1 MHPNFTAA
9 LNHHKAFMK
18 CSPAGIHN
26 PAIKPG
32 KLYPVFVL
40 LAAVIIAASSCKQSA
55 EKEPEAP
62 APDSTLIRRQQQQR
76 MADSLQQAISS
87 ARKKIYL
94 TFDDGPNTGTMNVL
108 KAVQEE
114 QVPVTFF
121 VVARHVYDSP
131 WQTKTWDS
139 LKADPTIELCNHSY
153 SHAGNRYTRFY
164 SNPLKVIAD
173 FRRSQDSLQFSNRI
187 ARMPGRNAWRID
199 SINHTDVKESRKA
212 IDSLHLAGFDIMGW
226 DLEWHF
232 DHRTFAP
239 DADTA
244 LLFKRM
250 QNLLNDSA
258 TKTPGH
264 LVLLAHDQAF
274 RTGEDVQLLKAF
286 LASLKNNPDYELVLT
301 GKYPGVRKL

>member
-1 MHPNFTAA
+1 
-9 LNHHKAFMK
+9 MK
-18 CSPAGIHN
+18 CLSAGKYN
-26 PAIKPG
+26 PAINPG
-32 KLYPVFVL
+32 KLYPVFAIV
-40 LAAVIIAASSCKQSA
+40 AAVIIAATSCKQSA

-62 APDSTLIRRQQQQR
+62 APDSAVIRRQQQQHIR
-76 MADSLQQAISS
+76 DSLMQHELPAK
-87 ARKKIYL
+87 KKIYL
-94 TFDDGPNTGTMNVL
+94 TFDDGPNAGTLNVL

-121 VVARHVYDSP
+121 VVAKHVFDSP

-139 LKADPTIELCNHSY
+139 LKADVNIEICNHSY

-164 SNPLKVIAD
+164 SSPQKVIDD
-173 FRRSQDSLQFSNRI
+173 FRRSHDSLHFSNRI

-199 SINHTDVKESRKA
+199 SINHTDVKESRRA

-226 DLEWHF
+226 DLEWTF
-232 DHRTFAP
+232 NHRTFSP

-244 LLFKRM
+244 LLLRRM

-274 RTGEDVQLLKAF
+274 RTEKDVQLLKAF
-286 LASLKNNPDYELVLT
+286 FASLKNNPYYELRLAGT
-301 GKYPGVRKL
+301 YPGTVKN